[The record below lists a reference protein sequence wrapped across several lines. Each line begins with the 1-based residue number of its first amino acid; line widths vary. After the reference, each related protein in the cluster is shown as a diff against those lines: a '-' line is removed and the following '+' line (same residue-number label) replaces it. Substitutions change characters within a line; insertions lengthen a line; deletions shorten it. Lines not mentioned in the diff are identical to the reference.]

1 MHPVPVQ
8 IGRTVPDAS
17 DPLGLSAAPIQED
30 TRFAPKKSFSEA
42 STGSRM
48 NENLIKGKEYVG
60 LQRSGLLEIE
70 RILLLFSRNNL
81 KRLDLANRLQ
91 NKKAGVNPMFLHSL
105 DEISKREYYNF
116 RLFGDGSESPLRI
129 HLRNR
134 GREFTHAIP
143 IVPLL
148 RDPSFLGIIYSG
160 RANCPPTTD
169 MINDCIRSIL
179 QFTLEV
185 ENEKAEM
192 ECLHK
197 SIQSGQRIQK
207 LLKEPKASHSV
218 DDSVNSVP
226 RSSGLQL
233 IRSWMKSFRIN
244 QLIPK
249 QT

>member
-1 MHPVPVQ
+1 MHPVPVRSAGGAGC
-8 IGRTVPDAS
+8 IGPTGSV
-17 DPLGLSAAPIQED
+17 AAPIQED
-30 TRFAPKKSFSEA
+30 TRFAPKIFSEA

-48 NENLIKGKEYVG
+48 NENLIKGKVYVG

-179 QFTLEV
+179 QFTLEWKTRRQKWNTYINPFSRV
-185 ENEKAEM
+185 SAYRNCSKSRK
-192 ECLHK
+192 LH
-197 SIQSGQRIQK
+197 I
-207 LLKEPKASHSV
+207 L
-218 DDSVNSVP
+218 
-226 RSSGLQL
+226 
-233 IRSWMKSFRIN
+233 
-244 QLIPK
+244 
-249 QT
+249 